1 VRAAAIATSVLV
13 EKGQGLVPLVRFGI
27 DQILTVLAETPGRI
41 DGLTAGL
48 SPAELRTV
56 SGPDDWSAGDVLA
69 HLRSCADLWGD
80 EMRMILAE
88 DEPTI
93 RASDPRAWCLQM
105 NYPALDFATSFLA
118 FAEQRSELLATLT
131 ALPVEVWPRTATI
144 KSASG
149 TRTRTL
155 QSYGD
160 RMARHEQTHIE
171 QLGRIAR
178 EVRKRG
184 LAAGGA

>member
-13 EKGQGLVPLVRFGI
+13 EKGQGLVPLVQFGI
-27 DQILTVLAETPGRI
+27 EQILTVLTETPGRV

-48 SPAELRTV
+48 SAAELRSV
-56 SGPDDWSAGDVLA
+56 AGPDDWSAGDVLA

-80 EMRMILAE
+80 EMRRLIAE

-93 RASDPRAWCLQM
+93 PASEPRAWCLQM
-105 NYPALDFATSFLA
+105 NYPALDFATSFQA
-118 FAEQRSELLATLT
+118 FAEQRAELLAKLT
-131 ALPVEVWPRTATI
+131 ALPAEAWSRQATI
-144 KSASG
+144 RSASG
-149 TRTRTL
+149 IRTRTL

-171 QLGRIAR
+171 QIGRIAR
-178 EVRKRG
+178 KVRQRDRAARG
-184 LAAGGA
+184 A